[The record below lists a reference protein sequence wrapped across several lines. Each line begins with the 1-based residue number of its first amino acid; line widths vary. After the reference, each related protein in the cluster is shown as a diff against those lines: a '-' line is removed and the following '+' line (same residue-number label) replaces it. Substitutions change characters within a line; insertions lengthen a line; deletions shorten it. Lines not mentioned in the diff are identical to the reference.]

1 MAGLVAGP
9 GLRAGPRALEV
20 VASQM
25 TAGVSLENAMSPS
38 HGPDQA
44 RPTPSVLQ
52 PLAQGPPSCHPLHL
66 EAAPPRSLPSGPE
79 PSAPEDCP
87 RSDRPGGPRVFTW
100 ACFPGPAA
108 VTRVQLKTLPALF
121 LTTPS
126 VFLKGEVLPFLCGGG
141 GWFTWRPRD
150 GTLLSGHSG
159 GAQGPRMRLLG
170 RPSP

>member
-1 MAGLVAGP
+1 MAGP

-52 PLAQGPPSCHPLHL
+52 PSAQGPPAATLCTWKPPLPGHCHLDL
-66 EAAPPRSLPSGPE
+66 SPRPRRTV
-79 PSAPEDCP
+79 P

-159 GAQGPRMRLLG
+159 GAQGPRMRLSG